1 MKKII
6 EMSIH
11 ELKDAYDQKTLKV
24 TEVLEAYFDQI
35 NKYDDEIKAFISL
48 RKEAAMAE
56 AIKLDASLEK
66 GESLGPLGGI
76 PVALKDNF
84 STKDLKTTCG
94 SKMLKDYQ
102 PPYDATIV
110 KKLKAAGAII
120 IGKTNM
126 DEFAMGSSTENS
138 AMFTTKNPW
147 DYSKVPGGS
156 SGGSAAALAA
166 GFAPLTF
173 GSDTGGSI
181 RQPAAFCS
189 VVGLK
194 PSYHRVSRYGLIAFA
209 SSLDQI
215 GPFTKSIKDSALVLE
230 VIQGKDPLDDTS
242 KVSPAIDYFES
253 IDQPID
259 QMKIGV
265 PEEFLSEGLNSE
277 IKESIIKTMEEL
289 KKLGATVEKF
299 SLPISDAG
307 LSAYYIISSAEASS
321 NLARYDG
328 IRYGYR
334 PEDYKDTDD
343 LMLKAR
349 TEGFGKEVKRRIMLG
364 TYTLSS
370 GYYDAYYNKAMKFRS
385 KVTST
390 FKEAF
395 KTYDVILSP
404 TSPIL
409 PFGIGE
415 KTSDPLA
422 MYLADIYTVNI
433 NVAGLPAL
441 SMPAGF
447 SQEGLPIGIQLIG
460 DHFDESK
467 LFQVGN
473 HLEKSLKVK
482 DIFPKLEVK

>member
-1 MKKII
+1 MKKIE
-6 EMSIH
+6 EMSIIEIKEAYAKK
-11 ELKDAYDQKTLKV
+11 ELKVSQV
-24 TEVLEAYFDQI
+24 VQAYFDQI
-35 NKYDDEIKAFISL
+35 KKYDETIKAFISL
-48 RKEAAMAE
+48 REREALEE
-56 AIKLDASLEK
+56 AKILDKRLEN
-66 GESLGPLGGI
+66 GETLGLLGGI
-76 PVALKDNF
+76 PVAVKDNI
-84 STKDLKTTCG
+84 STKDLKTTCA
-94 SKMLKDYQ
+94 SKMLKDYK

-110 KKLKAAGAII
+110 KKLKAADAII

-147 DYSKVPGGS
+147 DYTKVPGGS

-166 GFAPLTF
+166 GFAPLTI

-194 PSYHRVSRYGLIAFA
+194 PSYHRVSRFGLIAFA

-215 GPFTKSIKDSALVLE
+215 GPFTKSIKDSALALKVL
-230 VIQGKDPLDDTS
+230 QGQDPLDNTS
-242 KVSPAIDYFES
+242 KPSPPLDYLET
-253 IDQPID
+253 IDQPIYK
-259 QMKIGV
+259 MKIGV
-265 PEEFLSEGLNSE
+265 AKEFLSDGLNSE
-277 IKESIIKTMEEL
+277 IKASILHTMEEL
-289 KKLGATVEKF
+289 RKLGVTVEEF

-370 GYYDAYYNKAMKFRS
+370 GYYDAYYKKAMEFRS
-385 KVTST
+385 KVTHT
-390 FKEAF
+390 FKKAF
-395 KTYDVILSP
+395 ESYDVILSP

-415 KTSDPLA
+415 KTSDPLE

-447 SQEGLPIGIQLIG
+447 SEEGLPIGIQLIG
-460 DHFDESK
+460 DHFNENV

-473 HLEKSLKVK
+473 HLEKVLKVNR
-482 DIFPKLEVK
+482 IFPKLEVK

>member
-6 EMSIH
+6 EMSI
-11 ELKDAYDQKTLKV
+11 EEIKEAYAMKTLKV
-24 TEVLEAYFDQI
+24 SQVLEAYFDQI
-35 NKYDDEIKAFISL
+35 KKYDDKIKAFISL
-48 RKEAAMAE
+48 REEE
-56 AIKLDASLEK
+56 AIKEAKILDEHLEK
-66 GESLGPLGGI
+66 GELSGLLAGI
-76 PVALKDNF
+76 PVAVKDNI
-84 STKDLKTTCG
+84 STKDLKTTCA
-94 SKMLKDYQ
+94 SKMLEDYQ

-166 GFAPLTF
+166 GFAPLTI

-181 RQPAAFCS
+181 RQPASFCS

-194 PSYHRVSRYGLIAFA
+194 PSYHRVSRFGLIAFA

-215 GPFTKSIKDSALVLE
+215 GPFTRTIKDSALALKVL
-230 VIQGKDPLDDTS
+230 QGKDPLDDTS
-242 KVSPAIDYFES
+242 KESSNIDYFES
-253 IDQPID
+253 IDQPIYK
-259 QMKIGV
+259 MKIGV
-265 PEEFLSEGLNSE
+265 PKEFLSEGLDSE
-277 IKESIIKTMEEL
+277 IKENIVKTMEEL
-289 KKLGATVEKF
+289 RKLGAQVEEF

-385 KVTST
+385 KITDT
-390 FKEAF
+390 FKKAF
-395 KTYDVILSP
+395 ETYDVILSP

-415 KTSDPLA
+415 KTSDPLE

-441 SMPAGF
+441 AMPSGF
-447 SQEGLPIGIQLIG
+447 SKDGLPMGIQLIG

-473 HLEKSLKVK
+473 HLEKKIKVK